1 MKPEVCHQAL
11 GWQFRLKLPN
21 KLGGKRGCQSHG
33 MVKKIQWRGVLK
45 RGGRARAKY
54 EIQRSRKEEGE
65 GREVGFA
72 S

>member
-1 MKPEVCHQAL
+1 
-11 GWQFRLKLPN
+11 
-21 KLGGKRGCQSHG
+21 

-45 RGGRARAKY
+45 RGCRARAKY

>member
-1 MKPEVCHQAL
+1 MSSSTWLAVQTEIAQQAWGKERLPESGNGEEDSVE
-11 GWQFRLKLPN
+11 GSFEE
-21 KLGGKRGCQSHG
+21 
-33 MVKKIQWRGVLK
+33 
-45 RGGRARAKY
+45 GGRARAKY